1 MVSAQ
6 LRLAMTSLLAV
17 LLSFR
22 ALAAPAAPPPGRA
35 PEPQDST
42 ATVTR
47 DGVSLP
53 TRVDVEGHALVLNG
67 TATRKKFIVK
77 VYVAALYLA
86 AKETDAEKI
95 LAADEPRHMV
105 MQFVH
110 DVDKGK
116 MCGAWNEAL
125 EHNTPDASAELKAQF
140 ETLCS
145 YMEDIKKGEQFAF
158 TYLPGQGT
166 RVDVK
171 GATKGTIEGK
181 AFADALFKAWIGP
194 HPGPG
199 EGFKKQLLGV

>member
-1 MVSAQ
+1 MSAQ
-6 LRLAMTSLLAV
+6 LRLAMTTLLAV
-17 LLSFR
+17 LLSVR
-22 ALAAPAAPPPGRA
+22 ALAAPAAPPTVPA

-53 TRVDVEGHALVLNG
+53 ARIDMEGHALVLNG

-77 VYVAALYLA
+77 VYVAGLYLA
-86 AKETDAEKI
+86 AKETDGEKI
-95 LAADEPRHMV
+95 LAADEPRHLV

-125 EHNTPDASAELKAQF
+125 ENNTPDASPELKAQF

-145 YMEDIKKGEQFAF
+145 YMEDIKKGERFAF
-158 TYLPGQGT
+158 TYLPAQGT

-171 GATKGTIEGK
+171 GVTKGTIEGK

-199 EGFKKQLLGV
+199 EGFKKQLLGA

>member
-22 ALAAPAAPPPGRA
+22 ALAAPAAPPPGLA

>member
-1 MVSAQ
+1 LVSAQ

-22 ALAAPAAPPPGRA
+22 ALAAPAAPPPGLA

>member
-1 MVSAQ
+1 MSAQ
-6 LRLAMTSLLAV
+6 LRLAMTLLLAV
-17 LLSFR
+17 LLSVR
-22 ALAAPAAPPPGRA
+22 APAAPAAPPPVPA
-35 PEPQDST
+35 LQDSA

-53 TRVDVEGHALVLNG
+53 TRIEMEGHALVLNG

-77 VYVAALYLA
+77 VYVAGLYLA
-86 AKETDAEKI
+86 AKETDGEKI
-95 LAADEPRHMV
+95 LAADEPRHLV

-116 MCGAWNEAL
+116 MCGAWHEAL
-125 EHNTPDASAELKAQF
+125 ENNTPDASAELKAQF

-145 YMEDIKKGEQFAF
+145 YMEAIKKGEQFAF
-158 TYLPGQGT
+158 TYLPAQGP

-171 GATKGTIEGK
+171 GITKGTIEGK

-199 EGFKKQLLGV
+199 EGFKKQLLGA

>member
-1 MVSAQ
+1 M
-6 LRLAMTSLLAV
+6 
-17 LLSFR
+17 
-22 ALAAPAAPPPGRA
+22 
-35 PEPQDST
+35 
-42 ATVTR
+42 
-47 DGVSLP
+47 
-53 TRVDVEGHALVLNG
+53 EGHALVLNG

-77 VYVAALYLA
+77 VYVAGLYLA
-86 AKETDAEKI
+86 AKETDGEKI
-95 LAADEPRHMV
+95 LAADEPRHLV

-116 MCGAWNEAL
+116 MCGAWQEAL
-125 EHNTPDASAELKAQF
+125 ENNTPDASAELRAQF

-145 YMEDIKKGEQFAF
+145 YMEDIKKGERFAF
-158 TYLPGQGT
+158 TYLPAEGT

-171 GATKGTIEGK
+171 GVTKGTIEGK

>member
-1 MVSAQ
+1 LVSAQ

-22 ALAAPAAPPPGRA
+22 ALAAPAAPPTGRA